1 MGIAMR
7 EMAGDSTPKHNNLL
21 AIIIPVVLGSLII
34 LIATLIGFGIT
45 KRRRDTK
52 RRFNE
57 ARLRDPSLTW
67 EEFDRRGNLT
77 RSRLLVEEDL
87 LRSAMIR
94 KTQQDKASASRE
106 AVGADGVQPTR
117 SRSKTWHGRTKS
129 QDVDREDGRQL
140 LQESGLDWGSAQAS
154 VERTWQLLH
163 GKKYPPT
170 VDDRRPRDDNDEGSP
185 ERPPTVRLKTPPLL
199 SHPVFRGWPG
209 QYPPKHTS
217 LPTELTRVQTEPG
230 TVSSLT
236 ATKHE
241 E

>member
-1 MGIAMR
+1 MGITMR
-7 EMAGDSTPKHNNLL
+7 NMTGDPTPKHNKLL
-21 AIIIPVVLGSLII
+21 AIIIPVILGSLVI
-34 LIATLIGFGIT
+34 LTLTLIGFGIT

-57 ARLRDPSLTW
+57 AQLRDPSLTW
-67 EEFDRRGNLT
+67 EEYERRGNLT
-77 RSRLLVEEDL
+77 RSRLLFEEDL
-87 LRSAMIR
+87 LRSAIIR
-94 KTQQDKASASRE
+94 KTQQDRASASRE
-106 AVGADGVQPTR
+106 AVGAEGVQPTR

-129 QDVDREDGRQL
+129 QDMDREDGRQL
-140 LQESGLDWGSAQAS
+140 LQESGPDWGSAQAS

-163 GKKYPPT
+163 GKKHPST
-170 VDDRRPRDDNDEGSP
+170 VDDKPPRADDDEDSP

-209 QYPPKHTS
+209 QHPPRHTS

-230 TVSSLT
+230 TVSSLS

-241 E
+241 G